1 MPLLPS
7 SNPLPVPIPHTA
19 QESALFFLPRTHLFR
34 HISSC
39 SNTGILLMANISHLI
54 INDVLFIPLWNVTS
68 KTKYASKQACGRGNP
83 SCKDKTGP
91 YSHPSCLWIPLFH
104 KEHADQRLQWCF
116 LILINSVGNGEDSR
130 FNEPDFTDEESDFG
144 WRTSFSC
151 LCCT

>member
-83 SCKDKTGP
+83 SCKDKTLGP
-91 YSHPSCLWIPLFH
+91 TPIHHVSGSLCFTKSTLTKGYDGASSFLSTPWEMGKTHDLWARFH
-104 KEHADQRLQWCF
+104 WRR
-116 LILINSVGNGEDSR
+116 VR
-130 FNEPDFTDEESDFG
+130 FWVEN
-144 WRTSFSC
+144 
-151 LCCT
+151 